1 MLHRPLVVA
10 VALLATLAACG
21 RPGATNDRGRPGSEE
36 ASGATAPG
44 AATVVKV
51 VDGDTVRV
59 RLPGRRDTESV
70 RLIGVDTPETHGP
83 GGLRECFGK
92 EASAHTATLLPPGTE
107 VRLVRDAEARD
118 RYGRL
123 LAYVYRRHD
132 DLFVNLELARA
143 GFAAPL
149 SIPPNVAHRD
159 AFVDAAADA
168 REAGRGLW
176 GRCGGPDEPL

>member
-1 MLHRPLVVA
+1 MSARTKELV
-10 VALLATLAACG
+10 
-21 RPGATNDRGRPGSEE
+21 
-36 ASGATAPG
+36 
-44 AATVVKV
+44 
-51 VDGDTVRV
+51 
-59 RLPGRRDTESV
+59 
-70 RLIGVDTPETHGP
+70 
-83 GGLRECFGK
+83 
-92 EASAHTATLLPPGTE
+92 PPGTE

-123 LAYVYRRHD
+123 LAYVHRRRD
-132 DLFVNLELARA
+132 DLFVNLALARD

-159 AFVDAAADA
+159 DFVEAAAEA